1 MPTHW
6 KKYYSKEGKA
16 LLAAKRIAR
25 EQRNNTI
32 ILLYSNGYLYGT
44 EIAQK
49 LGVDKQLV
57 YDVLKKYKIERTK
70 RVKQRFKE
78 QSFICDFPT
87 DYANSQQVLQIG
99 NLLVATHIE
108 REYIKKMEKKEAPI
122 VIDGFEIGRA
132 HV

>member
-1 MPTHW
+1 MLFR
-6 KKYYSKEGKA
+6 SGKA

-87 DYANSQQVLQIG
+87 DYANS
-99 NLLVATHIE
+99 
-108 REYIKKMEKKEAPI
+108 
-122 VIDGFEIGRA
+122 
-132 HV
+132 